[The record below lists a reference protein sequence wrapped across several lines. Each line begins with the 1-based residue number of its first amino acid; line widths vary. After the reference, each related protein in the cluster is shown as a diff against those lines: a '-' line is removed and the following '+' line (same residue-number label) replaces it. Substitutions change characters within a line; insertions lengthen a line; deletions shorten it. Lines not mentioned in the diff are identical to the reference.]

1 MMSCWLF
8 AVFQVVLDV
17 LDPEDTVSC
26 LLSLLHR
33 VDLSAAEQWSVNF
46 THKIIVLSSY
56 EALTTVFMSCSFLLW
71 PHGLKQTSVEL
82 I

>member
-8 AVFQVVLDV
+8 VLFQVVLDV

-46 THKIIVLSSY
+46 TRKIIILIILCRADVSFYVLLVPPV
-56 EALTTVFMSCSFLLW
+56 AT
-71 PHGLKQTSVEL
+71 
-82 I
+82 